1 MCIHSTHRGAHP
13 GFRRQ
18 RLDKMDPFELVLIF
32 HFNTPSKGKKV
43 RQISVGIKPY
53 YHEILTAVV
62 DLTRRLSTL
71 SIWKISKLKGGG
83 IGFMFVP
90 ITLVM
95 RCIWVCSNDSNE
107 KDKMTMCKNRAGI
120 SMTRQTEL
128 RVWCTRGQR
137 KYKIHDPQQQGQ
149 IKENTGLTRCSPWL
163 LKYIWI
169 TTLIIT
175 LTQRGALLYECYLRS
190 IS

>member
-1 MCIHSTHRGAHP
+1 MHHQEKH
-13 GFRRQ
+13 
-18 RLDKMDPFELVLIF
+18 
-32 HFNTPSKGKKV
+32 KV
-43 RQISVGIKPY
+43 EKISAGIKLY

-62 DLTRRLSTL
+62 DLTQQLSAL
-71 SIWKISKLKGGG
+71 SIWKISNSKGGG
-83 IGFMFVP
+83 MVFMFVP

-120 SMTRQTEL
+120 SMTRQTKL
-128 RVWCTRGQR
+128 SVWCVRGQR
-137 KYKIHDPQQQGQ
+137 KHKIPDPQQQGQ
-149 IKENTGLTRCSPWL
+149 IKENTGLTWCSPWL

-169 TTLIIT
+169 TTLII
-175 LTQRGALLYECYLRS
+175 ALLYEHYLRS